1 VVEHL
6 RLYQTLGSLVNH
18 GEPGLRADA
27 NGRPPLHMVLRYT
40 HGDRR
45 RHQYVGVQAF
55 GRTLGYPQRG
65 RRVLGDGEVFEVL
78 FNTTQCQYG
87 RPVMTA
93 VTALSKLLARQ
104 GLDTNVVVPR
114 HFEHLPVQLESVIV
128 WLGAP
133 LSIVAVQIPV

>member
-1 VVEHL
+1 
-6 RLYQTLGSLVNH
+6 
-18 GEPGLRADA
+18 
-27 NGRPPLHMVLRYT
+27 
-40 HGDRR
+40 
-45 RHQYVGVQAF
+45 
-55 GRTLGYPQRG
+55 
-65 RRVLGDGEVFEVL
+65 
-78 FNTTQCQYG
+78 
-87 RPVMTA
+87 MTA